1 MCSRQLDVSTLCT
14 RAYPKM
20 TLKALQVFILGP
32 HVDFSH
38 GINAQTQ
45 NPQTKRINCTHMYHH
60 KRQYFVTWY
69 SLLQNPR
76 LVLCLKIYQFT
87 TSTEKIIIITTDVEA
102 EKVSDKIT
110 AKNCLLLK
118 SERNLI
124 KVILW
129 LHQVGNNRT
138 PPRVWEQDTDVLSH
152 HFFLLMFWSQWSE
165 ARKRKRTKITKKK
178 GYHTQMIWL
187 VTFKNAKEST
197 RL

>member
-1 MCSRQLDVSTLCT
+1 
-14 RAYPKM
+14 
-20 TLKALQVFILGP
+20 
-32 HVDFSH
+32 
-38 GINAQTQ
+38 
-45 NPQTKRINCTHMYHH
+45 MYHH

-124 KVILW
+124 KVILTSYA
-129 LHQVGNNRT
+129 QVRNNRT
-138 PPRVWEQDTDVLSH
+138 HSRVWEQDTDVLSH
-152 HFFLLMFWSQWSE
+152 HFFLLMFWSQ
-165 ARKRKRTKITKKK
+165 
-178 GYHTQMIWL
+178 
-187 VTFKNAKEST
+187 
-197 RL
+197 